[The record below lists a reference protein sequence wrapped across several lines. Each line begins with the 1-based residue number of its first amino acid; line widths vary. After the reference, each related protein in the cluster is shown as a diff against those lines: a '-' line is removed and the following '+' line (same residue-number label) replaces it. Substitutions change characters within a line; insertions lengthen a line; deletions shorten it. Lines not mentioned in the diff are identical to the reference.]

1 MATSPTQIANLAL
14 SWIGQNQ
21 INALG
26 DNQNEA
32 IVMNANFN
40 LSRDKVLNDYPWT
53 FATRRE
59 ILSPVATPPVFGFA
73 QQFLIPSDVL
83 YVHRVQRPQNI
94 GATLFSQV
102 AEATRGAVQ
111 ADWIREGQ
119 FILAREEVI
128 HCIFIVQVTNADLFS
143 ASFIHALAARL
154 AADTCLTFTE
164 NKKLKEYME
173 EMYDTKLA
181 DARFSDG
188 RQGRTEKVV
197 SNLLTGARTR

>member
-1 MATSPTQIANLAL
+1 MAGPVQIVNLAL

-26 DNQNEA
+26 DDQNEA
-32 IVMNANFN
+32 IVMNANYA
-40 LSRDKVLNDYPWT
+40 LSRDKVLNDYAWT

-59 ILSPVATPPVFGFA
+59 VLTPVVAAPAFGFE

-83 YVHRVQRPQNI
+83 YVHRVLRPQSV

-102 AEATRGAVQ
+102 RSRTGVN

-119 FILAREEVI
+119 FILAREQVI
-128 HCIFIVQVTNADLFS
+128 HCIFIIQITNVDLFS
-143 ASFIHALAARL
+143 PSFRHALAARL

-164 NKKLKEYME
+164 NRKLKEDME
-173 EMYDTKLA
+173 DMYITKLA
-181 DARFSDG
+181 DAVFADG
-188 RQGRTEKVV
+188 RQGRTERIQ